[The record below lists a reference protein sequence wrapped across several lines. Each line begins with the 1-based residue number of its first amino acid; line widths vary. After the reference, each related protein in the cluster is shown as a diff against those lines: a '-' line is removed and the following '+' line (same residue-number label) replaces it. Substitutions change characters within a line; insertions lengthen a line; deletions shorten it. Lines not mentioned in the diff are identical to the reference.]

1 MKHPGVVRSSAGRTT
16 AHRAVA
22 RHAQG
27 AFDPVIP
34 IVLHHGLF
42 GFGEFN
48 LGRYRVSY
56 YHKIA
61 DMIAQRGH
69 PVIVTRVHPTGGI
82 ERRARQLKA
91 AILRQCRRLGCAES
105 RLLILGHSMGGLD
118 ARYMIRHLG
127 MAGRVAGLVTIS
139 TPHRG
144 STYADYCVR
153 HLGRL
158 GAFKLFQSFGL
169 DVQAASDLT
178 RDSCARFNECVPDVP
193 EVKYFSVTAAR
204 PWQRITPVL
213 LHSHRVIEPVEG
225 PNDGLVSVDSGIWG
239 THLGTWPADHLHV
252 INKRLVIE
260 FDERTGDVRPL
271 YANMLDQVIRQLN

>member
-1 MKHPGVVRSSAGRTT
+1 MPA
-16 AHRAVA
+16 
-22 RHAQG
+22 
-27 AFDPVIP
+27 VIP

-42 GFGEFN
+42 GFGEFQ

-61 DMIAQRGH
+61 EMIAARGH

-91 AILRQCRRLGCAES
+91 AILRQCQRLGCADHK
-105 RLLILGHSMGGLD
+105 LLILGHSMGGLD
-118 ARYMIRHLG
+118 ARYMLAHLG
-127 MAGRVAGLVTIS
+127 MADRVTGLITIS

-144 STYADYCVR
+144 SAYADYCVR

-158 GAFKLFQSFGL
+158 GALKLLRSIGL

-178 RDSCARFNECVPDVP
+178 PASCARFNQCVPDAP
-193 EVKYFSVTAAR
+193 GVKYFSVTAAR

-213 LHSHRVIEPVEG
+213 LHSHRVIEPIEG
-225 PNDGLVSVDSGIWG
+225 PNDGLVSVDSGTWG
-239 THLGTWPADHLHV
+239 QHLGTWPADHLHV

-260 FDERTGDVRPL
+260 MEEKTGDIRPF
-271 YANMLDQVIRQLN
+271 YGRMLDEVLPQLDDSPPTRPRASTPPGSAAAPAARAG